1 MAEQPVQHRVP
12 AEGADPLAL
21 SGVNDQNLTEL
32 GRLTGLRVIFRDDH
46 LLLSGALESVERAVP
61 VVQHMVEMARRGVP
75 VATDDV
81 HRFFDTA
88 RENGGGGLERL
99 ASGGRVIV
107 PGPKKT
113 INPKSEGQAK
123 YLAAI
128 EENDIVVGIGPA
140 GTGKTY
146 LAVAAAVDALVKK
159 RVKRIVLARP
169 AVEAGENLGFLP
181 GDLQEKIDPYL
192 RPLYDALE
200 DMIPQDRL
208 RRLMESRAI
217 EIAPLAYMRGRTLQD
232 AFVILDEAQNAT
244 NAQMKMFLTRLGLNS
259 KAVITGDKTQIDL
272 PRREDSGLIQIEEV
286 LKGIPGI
293 AFAYMKGTDVIR
305 HRLVKEIIRAY
316 AVHSGHEQEPG
327 EA

>member
-1 MAEQPVQHRVP
+1 MPEQAIQHRIP

-21 SGVNDQNLTEL
+21 AGVNDANLNEL
-32 GRLTGLRVIFRDDH
+32 ARRSGLRVFLRDDH
-46 LLLSGALESVERAVP
+46 LLLSGSLEGVERAVP
-61 VVQHMVEMARRGVP
+61 VAQHMVEIARRGEAVG
-75 VATDDV
+75 TDDV
-81 HRFFDTA
+81 ARFFDTA
-88 RENGGGGLERL
+88 LEDGGGGLERL
-99 ASGGRVIV
+99 AEAGRVV
-107 PGPKKT
+107 VSGPRKT
-113 INPKSEGQAK
+113 VTAKSEGQAK

-128 EENDIVVGIGPA
+128 EDNDIVVGIGPA

-146 LAVAAAVDALVKK
+146 LAVAMAVDALSKK

-208 RRLMESRAI
+208 RRAMESRSI

-272 PRREDSGLIQIEEV
+272 PRREDSGLLEIEQV

-293 AFAYMKGTDVIR
+293 AFAYMKGSDVIR

-316 AVHSGHEQEPG
+316 AAHSGHELEPG